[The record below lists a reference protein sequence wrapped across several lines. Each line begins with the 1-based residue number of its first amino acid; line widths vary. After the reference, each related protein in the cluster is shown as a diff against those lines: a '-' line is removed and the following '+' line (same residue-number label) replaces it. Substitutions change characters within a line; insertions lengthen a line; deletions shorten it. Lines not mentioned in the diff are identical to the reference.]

1 MFDIG
6 KLGRSRALDLELG
19 ASRASARPTR
29 LKGADRKNGVSA
41 RRHLRSRTLSHGIR
55 PRLTGLVGSGSSRLQ
70 VLVGMTVTA
79 VSHSMLSLD
88 SKPTFANLL
97 SAFQI
102 SIRARSLMMDMH
114 ICCALTVHVKN
125 TFYNG
130 LFLAYLFQ
138 LA

>member
-1 MFDIG
+1 
-6 KLGRSRALDLELG
+6 
-19 ASRASARPTR
+19 
-29 LKGADRKNGVSA
+29 
-41 RRHLRSRTLSHGIR
+41 
-55 PRLTGLVGSGSSRLQ
+55 
-70 VLVGMTVTA
+70 MTVTA
-79 VSHSMLSLD
+79 VNHSMLPLD

-114 ICCALTVHVKN
+114 ICCALMVHVKN

-130 LFLAYLFQ
+130 PFLVYLFQ